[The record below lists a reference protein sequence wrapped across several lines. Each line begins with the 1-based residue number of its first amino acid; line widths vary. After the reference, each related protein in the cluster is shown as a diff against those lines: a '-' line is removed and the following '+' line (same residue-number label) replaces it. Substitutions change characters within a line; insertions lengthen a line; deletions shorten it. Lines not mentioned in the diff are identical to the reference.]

1 MDTLV
6 RGVAIGFAVAAPI
19 GPIGLLCIRRT
30 LANGSANG
38 ICSGLGAATADAVY
52 AYVAGTALTI
62 ALRVVTRLALP
73 LHVVGGIAL
82 IALGVRALRDDAAA
96 NAKPSATPRDHL
108 VAFVSTLGLT
118 LVNPATIVS
127 FAGIVAGV
135 LERSTLLSAG
145 GVPMFALG
153 VFLGSTAW
161 WVVLGLVVG
170 RMRAALRPRTMTIVR
185 LASGAL
191 LIAFG
196 VAALASLLALA
207 PAHAAQYTR
216 GMATQTRSAA
226 AAGTLVIGGDL
237 PVHRLGF
244 GAMRITGPGIWGPPP
259 DRAGALAVLRRAV
272 ALDVTLID
280 TADSYGPNVSEELIA
295 EALRPYPAGLVIAT
309 KGGFLRTGP
318 GRWVPDG
325 RPEHLRAAL
334 EGSLRRLKLE
344 RVDLY
349 QFHRPDPKVPFDESV
364 GALAELAQAGKI
376 RHLGLSN
383 VSLAEIEQARRIAPI
398 VSVQNRFNNAS
409 GGDEEF
415 NGVTDD
421 QTIAVIDYC
430 AQHGLA
436 FIPWGPLAAGKL
448 SSDRIAAIARAHG
461 ATPNQIALAWLLRRS
476 PVMLPIPGTSSVA
489 HLEENVE
496 AAQIALSDEEFAIL
510 SLGGSA

>member
-30 LANGSANG
+30 LANGIANG
-38 ICSGLGAATADAVY
+38 ICSGLGAATADALY
-52 AYVAGTALTI
+52 AYIAGTALTL
-62 ALRVVTRLALP
+62 ALRVVTQLALP

-82 IALGVRALRDDAAA
+82 IALGVRAIRDDATA
-96 NAKPSATPRDHL
+96 NTKPSPTPRDHL
-108 VAFVSTLGLT
+108 VAFGSTLGLT
-118 LVNPATIVS
+118 LVNPATILS

-135 LERSTLLSAG
+135 LERSALLSAG
-145 GVPMFALG
+145 GVAMFALG

-161 WVVLGLVVG
+161 WIVLGLLVG
-170 RMRAALRPRTMTIVR
+170 RMRAALRPRTMAVIRV
-185 LASGAL
+185 ASGGL
-191 LIAFG
+191 LVAFG
-196 VAALASLLALA
+196 VTALASLLGIAT
-207 PAHAAQYTR
+207 PRAAQYTR
-216 GMATQTRSAA
+216 GMTTGTHSAT

-259 DRAGALAVLRRAV
+259 DRHAALAVLRRAV
-272 ALDVTLID
+272 ALDVTFID

-309 KGGFLRTGP
+309 KGGFVRTGP
-318 GRWVPDG
+318 NQWVPDG

-344 RVDLY
+344 RIDLY
-349 QFHRPDPKVPFDESV
+349 QFHRPDPKVPYDESV
-364 GALAELAQAGKI
+364 GALAELARAGKI

-383 VSLAEIEQARRIAPI
+383 ASLAQIEQARRITPI

-409 GGDEEF
+409 GGAADF

-421 QTIAVIDYC
+421 QTIAVIAYC
-430 AQHGLA
+430 EQHGLA

-448 SSDRIAAIARAHG
+448 SSDRIAAVAQAHG
-461 ATPNQIALAWLLRRS
+461 ATPNQIALAWLLHRS
-476 PVMLPIPGTSSVA
+476 SVMLPIPGTASVA
-489 HLEENVE
+489 HLEENVA
-496 AAQIALSDEEFAIL
+496 AAQITLSEREFALL
-510 SLGGSA
+510 SVSESA